1 MPRPRLHARAAELLA
16 ACRAARADARRWEG
30 EFYRCCKVRYARSAD
45 LTSGAGSLLRGGRW
59 NAPGLARVVYGSSTP
74 EASVA
79 ESLSA
84 LRRAGVAPASAAPFV
99 IAAVWACFDALD
111 LTSAEVLAALSLES
125 DALARDPWWT
135 SQWAG
140 RESLTQAVGRA
151 AFEAGFEGLIVPSSA
166 VPGVVNLAV
175 FPDRVPPERRP
186 AARGIDAANPPS

>member
-1 MPRPRLHARAAELLA
+1 VPRPTPHPRAAELLD
-16 ACRAARADARRWEG
+16 ACRAARPLARRWEG

-45 LTSGAGSLLRGGRW
+45 LASGAGSLLRGGRW
-59 NAPGLARVVYGSSTP
+59 NAPGLARVVYGSTTP

-84 LRRAGVAPASAAPFV
+84 LRRAGVAPAAAAPFV
-99 IAAVWACFDALD
+99 IAAVWASFDALD
-111 LTSAEVLAALSLES
+111 LTTAEALEALTLDA

-140 RESLTQAVGRA
+140 RESLTQALGRA
-151 AFEAGFEGLIVPSSA
+151 AFETGLEGLLVPSAA

-175 FPDRVPPERRP
+175 FPDRLPPERRP
-186 AARGIDAANPPS
+186 VARGIDAADPPS